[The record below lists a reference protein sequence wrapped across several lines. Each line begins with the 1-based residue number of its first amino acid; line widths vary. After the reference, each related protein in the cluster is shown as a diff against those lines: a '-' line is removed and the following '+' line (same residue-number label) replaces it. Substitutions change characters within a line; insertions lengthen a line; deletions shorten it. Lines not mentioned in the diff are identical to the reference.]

1 VLANGNYLDE
11 FQDIEYKRIIILI
24 KEFKEFKEN
33 RKQQLS
39 GIKEEELNENN
50 SLSDAQGNTS
60 MRLVE
65 MTNPIQD
72 LRMKFN

>member
-1 VLANGNYLDE
+1 MLANGNYLDE